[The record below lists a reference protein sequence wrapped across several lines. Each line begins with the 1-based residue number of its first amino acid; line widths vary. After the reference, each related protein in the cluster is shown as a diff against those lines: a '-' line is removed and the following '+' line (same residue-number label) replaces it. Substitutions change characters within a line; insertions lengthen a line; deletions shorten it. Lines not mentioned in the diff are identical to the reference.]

1 MLYID
6 LVVGVIGTIAFAE
19 FVVERHGGSWVLPC
33 PGVSPLSLL
42 GRGMGSHRSS
52 VGPSLGRGI
61 RGSGCSLP
69 WLVGP
74 MCRGRS
80 EIHPHSSL

>member
-6 LVVGVIGTIAFAE
+6 PVAVVIGTVAFAG
-19 FVVERHGGSWVLPC
+19 FVVELHGGSWVLPC

-52 VGPSLGRGI
+52 VGPSLWRGI
-61 RGSGCSLP
+61 RGSGCSFP

-80 EIHPHSSL
+80 EIRPHSSQ

>member
-1 MLYID
+1 MLYIVP
-6 LVVGVIGTIAFAE
+6 VVVVLGTIAFAE
-19 FVVERHGGSWVLPC
+19 FVVDLRGGSWVSPC
-33 PGVSPLSLL
+33 PGGSLLSLL

-61 RGSGCSLP
+61 GGSGCSLT

-80 EIHPHSSL
+80 EIHPHSSR